1 MATQGLDAA
10 PAGMPGISGSNGT
23 RTNPTMGT
31 QNAARS
37 LDLTQQ
43 YVTPSY
49 PDGQYNPHV
58 YINSDMGL
66 GNRPSNLPVY
76 YPNGTSQLPVSYV
89 GPSAA
94 KDNMARR
101 QAIREGINNSVAAA
115 GAPPGVQRTDP
126 ITDEEVQYLKYMEDT
141 SELAKFD
148 QYVESFID
156 PRQPGSMKFLM
167 EVYPEYVNRR
177 LQQAHADYEYA
188 LRNQMIDSWGI
199 NTFDDLYFKYMVDQ
213 GKLTGPSLTRG
224 GKKLAD
230 KYAPGIL
237 SHMAFATKFDDQDV
251 LGLPFTSAK
260 TGRRPNGGTSWTTF
274 RANQPF
280 SEGGSRQEMAAAM
293 YRMPAQQEL
302 NLNNTSPGAATTA
315 RTMPYDRP

>member
-1 MATQGLDAA
+1 MATAGLDAA
-10 PAGMPGISGSNGT
+10 PGGMPSISGSSGS
-23 RTNPTMGT
+23 RTNPTMGI
-31 QNAARS
+31 QNADRA
-37 LDLTQQ
+37 LQLQQQ

-49 PDGQYNPHV
+49 PDGQYQQHA
-58 YINSDMGL
+58 YLNSDVG
-66 GNRPSNLPVY
+66 GRPSNLPTW
-76 YPNGTSQLPVSYV
+76 YPEGTSQLPVSYV

-94 KDNMARR
+94 KDNLARR
-101 QAIREGINNSVAAA
+101 QAIRDGINASVAGAA
-115 GAPPGVQRTDP
+115 PSAVQRTDP
-126 ITDEEVQYLKYMEDT
+126 ITDDEVQYLKYMEDT

-213 GKLTGPSLTRG
+213 GKLEGPSLVRT
-224 GKKLAD
+224 GKRLAD

-237 SHMAFATKFDDQDV
+237 SYMAFATKFDDQNR

-260 TGRRPNGGTSWTTF
+260 TGRRPNGNSAWEISRVG
-274 RANQPF
+274 QPF
-280 SEGGSRQEMAAAM
+280 NAGGSRDSMARNM
-293 YRMPAQQEL
+293 YRLDNVEL
-302 NLNNTSPGAATTA
+302 GRHGNNPFTNQF
-315 RTMPYDRP
+315 TMPHEGP

>member
-1 MATQGLDAA
+1 MATAGLDAA
-10 PAGMPGISGSNGT
+10 PSGMPSISGSNGN
-23 RTNPTMGT
+23 RSEPTMGT
-31 QNAARS
+31 QNASRA
-37 LDLTQQ
+37 LDLQQQ

-49 PDGQYNPHV
+49 ADGNYQQHV
-58 YINSDMGL
+58 WLNSDNAG
-66 GNRPSNLPVY
+66 GRPTTLPQW
-76 YPNGTSQLPVSYV
+76 YPSGTSQLPVSYV

-94 KDNMARR
+94 KDNLARR
-101 QAIREGINNSVAAA
+101 QAVRDGINNAVAAV

-213 GKLTGPSLTRG
+213 GKLTGPQLIRPG
-224 GKKLAD
+224 RRLAD

-237 SHMAFATKFDDQDV
+237 THMAFATKFDDQDR
-251 LGLPFTSAK
+251 LALPFNSAR
-260 TGRRPNGGTSWTTF
+260 TGRRPGGNFSWATS
-274 RANQPF
+274 RLGQPF
-280 SEGGSRQEMAAAM
+280 SAGGTRQEMADAM
-293 YRMPAQQEL
+293 YQMPGDRVL
-302 NLNNTSPGAATTA
+302 NMHNGPFTSQA
-315 RTMPYDRP
+315 TMPFDR

>member
-1 MATQGLDAA
+1 
-10 PAGMPGISGSNGT
+10 
-23 RTNPTMGT
+23 MGT
-31 QNAARS
+31 QNADRS
-37 LDLTQQ
+37 LELTQQ

-49 PDGQYNPHV
+49 PDGMYLPHN
-58 YINSDMGL
+58 YINSDTG
-66 GNRPSNLPVY
+66 GRPSNLPVY

-101 QAIREGINNSVAAA
+101 QAVRDGINNAVAAL

-213 GKLTGPSLTRG
+213 GKLEGPQLIRPG
-224 GKKLAD
+224 RKLAD

-237 SHMAFATKFDDQDV
+237 SHMAFATKFDRQDR

-260 TGRRPNGGTSWTTF
+260 TGVYSPCASLVVARVSETAAVESDRRKRTTERDSDAALLRSYGPVDRRTLYTERGGRT
-274 RANQPF
+274 RVAKK
-280 SEGGSRQEMAAAM
+280 
-293 YRMPAQQEL
+293 L
-302 NLNNTSPGAATTA
+302 KGAGL
-315 RTMPYDRP
+315 RC

>member
-1 MATQGLDAA
+1 MATAGLDAA
-10 PAGMPGISGSNGT
+10 PAGMPSISGSNGT

-31 QNAARS
+31 QNAARA
-37 LDLTQQ
+37 LELNQQ
-43 YVTPSY
+43 YVTPSHA
-49 PDGQYNPHV
+49 DGSYQPHR
-58 YINSDMGL
+58 YQLSDTG
-66 GNRPSNLPVY
+66 GRPSNLPTW
-76 YPNGTSQLPVSYV
+76 YPEGTSQLPVSYV

-94 KDNMARR
+94 KDNLARR
-101 QAIREGINNSVAAA
+101 QAIRDGINNSI
-115 GAPPGVQRTDP
+115 GPGLGPPAVQRTDP
-126 ITDEEVQYLKYMEDT
+126 VTEEEVQYLKYMEDT

-213 GKLTGPSLTRG
+213 GKLEGPQLVRP
-224 GKKLAD
+224 GKRLAD

-237 SHMAFATKFDDQDV
+237 SYMAFATKFDHQDR

-260 TGRRPNGGTSWTTF
+260 TGRRPNFGSEWQVS
-274 RANQPF
+274 RQMQPF
-280 SEGGSRQEMAAAM
+280 SAGGSRAEMANAM
-293 YRMPAQQEL
+293 YQMPPGGVLAGW
-302 NLNNTSPGAATTA
+302 NNTNVGSNTSQG
-315 RTMPYDRP
+315 TMPYDRP

>member
-1 MATQGLDAA
+1 MATAGLDAA

-23 RTNPTMGT
+23 RTEPTMGT
-31 QNAARS
+31 QNAARA
-37 LDLTQQ
+37 LNLNQQ
-43 YVTPSY
+43 YVMPSHA
-49 PDGQYNPHV
+49 DGVYQPHQ
-58 YINSDMGL
+58 YINSDTGF
-66 GNRPSNLPVY
+66 GRPSNLPTW
-76 YPNGTSQLPVSYV
+76 YPEGTSQLPVSYV
-89 GPSAA
+89 GPSGA

-101 QAIREGINNSVAAA
+101 QAIREGINRSVAL
-115 GAPPGVQRTDP
+115 GGGLPGVQRTDP
-126 ITDEEVQYLKYMEDT
+126 VTDEEVQYLKYMEDT

-224 GKKLAD
+224 NKKLAD
-230 KYAPGIL
+230 RYAPGIL
-237 SHMAFATKFDDQDV
+237 SYMAFATKFDDQDM
-251 LGLPFTSAK
+251 LGLPFTSAR
-260 TGRRPNGGTSWTTF
+260 TGRRPNGGTGWEVGRAGQPLNAGGTRQDMANALYTPVSDATLQRHNGPFTTQ
-274 RANQPF
+274 A
-280 SEGGSRQEMAAAM
+280 
-293 YRMPAQQEL
+293 
-302 NLNNTSPGAATTA
+302 
-315 RTMPYDRP
+315 TMPYNMP

>member
-1 MATQGLDAA
+1 MRSDTG
-10 PAGMPGISGSNGT
+10 
-23 RTNPTMGT
+23 
-31 QNAARS
+31 AR
-37 LDLTQQ
+37 
-43 YVTPSY
+43 PSTLPNWY
-49 PDGQYNPHV
+49 PD
-58 YINSDMGL
+58 
-66 GNRPSNLPVY
+66 
-76 YPNGTSQLPVSYV
+76 GTSQLPVSYV

-101 QAIREGINNSVAAA
+101 QAIREGINNSIAA
-115 GAPPGVQRTDP
+115 GAAPGVQRTDP

-213 GKLTGPSLTRG
+213 GKLQGPQLVRPG
-224 GKKLAD
+224 RRLAD

-237 SHMAFATKFDDQDV
+237 THMAFATKFDNQTR
-251 LGLPFTSAK
+251 LGLPFTSAR
-260 TGRRPNGGTSWTTF
+260 TGRRPTPGTDWMVS
-274 RANQPF
+274 RIGQPL
-280 SEGGSRQEMAAAM
+280 SAGGSRQEMADAM
-293 YRMPAQQEL
+293 YEMPGDRVL
-302 NLNNTSPGAATTA
+302 NMHNGPFTSQA
-315 RTMPYDRP
+315 TMPFDS

>member
-1 MATQGLDAA
+1 
-10 PAGMPGISGSNGT
+10 
-23 RTNPTMGT
+23 MGV
-31 QNAARS
+31 QNAMRAAS
-37 LDLTQQ
+37 LQQQ

-49 PDGQYNPHV
+49 PDGAYAPHV
-58 YINSDMGL
+58 YERSDSTSGR
-66 GNRPSNLPVY
+66 GRPSNLPTW
-76 YPNGTSQLPVSYV
+76 YPEGTSQLPVSYV

-94 KDNMARR
+94 KDDMVRR
-101 QAIREGINNSVAAA
+101 QEIRKAITVTDGA
-115 GAPPGVQRTDP
+115 GAVIRTDP
-126 ITDEEVQYLKYMEDT
+126 IQDSEVQYLKYMEDM

-213 GKLTGPSLTRG
+213 GKLQGPTLQRQ
-224 GKKLAD
+224 GKALAD
-230 KYAPGIL
+230 NYAPGIL
-237 SHMAFATKFDDQDV
+237 SPFAFATKFDNMNK

-260 TGRRPNGGTSWTTF
+260 TGRRPAPDSAWQVGRTG
-274 RANQPF
+274 PF
-280 SEGGSRQEMAAAM
+280 SQGGNREEMANGM
-293 YRMPAQQEL
+293 YAPSGP
-302 NLNNTSPGAATTA
+302 NAATL
-315 RTMPYDRP
+315 PYTT

>member
-1 MATQGLDAA
+1 MATGGFDAA
-10 PAGMPGISGSNGT
+10 PPGEPSISGAS
-23 RTNPTMGT
+23 RTAPQMGF
-31 QNAARS
+31 QNADRAQS
-37 LDLTQQ
+37 LQQQ

-49 PDGQYNPHV
+49 TDGTYEPHK
-58 YINSDMGL
+58 YLNS
-66 GNRPSNLPVY
+66 GNTSGNLRPTNLPTW
-76 YPNGTSQLPVSYV
+76 YPEGTSQLPVSYV

-94 KDNMARR
+94 KDDMVRR
-101 QAIREGINNSVAAA
+101 ESIRSAITVGGKSTVT
-115 GAPPGVQRTDP
+115 RTDP
-126 ITDEEVQYLKYMEDT
+126 IQDSEVQYLKYMEDM

-213 GKLTGPSLTRG
+213 GKLDGPTLGRG
-224 GKKLAD
+224 AKKLD
-230 KYAPGIL
+230 DVYAPGIL
-237 SHMAFATKFDDQDV
+237 SPFAFATKFDGMEK

-260 TGRRPNGGTSWTTF
+260 TGRRPVGKTGSTPNAWEVN
-274 RANQPF
+274 REKRPF
-280 SEGGSRQEMAAAM
+280 TDGGSREAMAAAM
-293 YRMPAQQEL
+293 YGKKTDGDPL
-302 NLNNTSPGAATTA
+302 GNLATL
-315 RTMPYDRP
+315 PWK

>member
-1 MATQGLDAA
+1 
-10 PAGMPGISGSNGT
+10 
-23 RTNPTMGT
+23 
-31 QNAARS
+31 
-37 LDLTQQ
+37 
-43 YVTPSY
+43 
-49 PDGQYNPHV
+49 
-58 YINSDMGL
+58 
-66 GNRPSNLPVY
+66 
-76 YPNGTSQLPVSYV
+76 V

-94 KDNMARR
+94 KDNLARR
-101 QAIREGINNSVAAA
+101 QAIRDGINTSIRLG
-115 GAPPGVQRTDP
+115 GATPGVQRTDP

-213 GKLTGPSLTRG
+213 GKLDGPTLSRG
-224 GKKLAD
+224 EKRLD
-230 KYAPGIL
+230 DSYAPGIL
-237 SHMAFATKFDDQDV
+237 SPFAFATKFDGMKT

-260 TGRRPNGGTSWTTF
+260 TGRRPTGTSGST
-274 RANQPF
+274 ANVWQVKRDGPF
-280 SEGGSRQEMAAAM
+280 HDGGSREAMAAAM
-293 YRMPAQQEL
+293 YGKKADGTAL
-302 NLNNTSPGAATTA
+302 ANLGTL
-315 RTMPYDRP
+315 PYVP

>member
-1 MATQGLDAA
+1 
-10 PAGMPGISGSNGT
+10 
-23 RTNPTMGT
+23 MGF
-31 QNAARS
+31 QNADRAAS
-37 LDLTQQ
+37 LQQQ

-49 PDGQYNPHV
+49 TEGTYAPHQWRDSGRGGFGQGDEKPA
-58 YINSDMGL
+58 
-66 GNRPSNLPVY
+66 NLPTW
-76 YPNGTSQLPVSYV
+76 YPEGTSQLPVSYV

-94 KDNMARR
+94 KDDMARR
-101 QAIREGINNSVAAA
+101 QAIREGINAA
-115 GAPPGVQRTDP
+115 GGNQAKTVIRTDP
-126 ITDEEVQYLKYMEDT
+126 IQDSEVQYLKYMEDMT
-141 SELAKFD
+141 ELAKFD

-213 GKLTGPSLTRG
+213 GKLQGPTLKRE
-224 GKKLAD
+224 GKTLAD

-237 SHMAFATKFDDQDV
+237 SPFAFATKFGDMDK

-260 TGRRPNGGTSWTTF
+260 TGRRPTDGNAWMVKREGAFSQGGT
-274 RANQPF
+274 R
-280 SEGGSRQEMAAAM
+280 AAM
-293 YRMPAQQEL
+293 ANAMYGRQADGNSVL
-302 NLNNTSPGAATTA
+302 STA
-315 RTMPYDRP
+315 LPYTP

>member
-1 MATQGLDAA
+1 MATTGFDAA
-10 PAGMPGISGSNGT
+10 PGGAPNISGSS
-23 RTNPTMGT
+23 RTDPQMGV
-31 QNAARS
+31 QNADRARS
-37 LDLTQQ
+37 LQQQ

-49 PDGQYNPHV
+49 PDGTYAAHQYQ
-58 YINSDMGL
+58 NSDRAT
-66 GNRPSNLPVY
+66 RPSNLPTW
-76 YPNGTSQLPVSYV
+76 YPEGTSQLPVSYV

-94 KDNMARR
+94 KDDMARR
-101 QAIREGINNSVAAA
+101 QAIREGINAASVVDN
-115 GAPPGVQRTDP
+115 PSVIRTDP
-126 ITDEEVQYLKYMEDT
+126 IQDSEVQYLKYMEDMT
-141 SELAKFD
+141 ELAKFD

-213 GKLTGPSLTRG
+213 GKLQGPTLKRE

-230 KYAPGIL
+230 TYAPGIL
-237 SHMAFATKFDDQDV
+237 SPFAFATKFNNMDK

-260 TGRRPNGGTSWTTF
+260 TGRRPTGTTSWQVDRTG
-274 RANQPF
+274 QPF
-280 SEGGSRQEMAAAM
+280 SAGGNRQAMANAM
-293 YRMPAQQEL
+293 YDVSGMGSL
-302 NLNNTSPGAATTA
+302 TT
-315 RTMPYDRP
+315 TLPYTT

>member
-1 MATQGLDAA
+1 MATAGLDAA
-10 PAGMPGISGSNGT
+10 PSGMPSISGSSGT
-23 RTNPTMGT
+23 RTSPTMGT
-31 QNAARS
+31 QNADRA
-37 LDLTQQ
+37 LELQQQ

-49 PDGQYNPHV
+49 ADGTYNQNL
-58 YINSDMGL
+58 YFNGDNGF
-66 GNRPSNLPVY
+66 GRPTTLPQW

-94 KDNMARR
+94 KDNLARR
-101 QAIREGINNSVAAA
+101 QAVRDGINNAVAA
-115 GAPPGVQRTDP
+115 GAQQGVQRTDP

-213 GKLTGPSLTRG
+213 GKLEGPHLTRP
-224 GKKLAD
+224 GKRLAD

-237 SHMAFATKFDDQDV
+237 SYMAFATKFDNQDT
-251 LGLPFTSAK
+251 LNLPFDSAK
-260 TGRRPNGGTSWTTF
+260 TGRRPGGNFNWATS
-274 RANQPF
+274 RLGQPF
-280 SEGGSRQEMAAAM
+280 SGGGTRQEMANAM
-293 YRMPAQQEL
+293 YAMPANNVL
-302 NLNNTSPGAATTA
+302 RGWNGPNTSQA
-315 RTMPYDRP
+315 TMPYDRP

>member
-1 MATQGLDAA
+1 
-10 PAGMPGISGSNGT
+10 
-23 RTNPTMGT
+23 MGV

-37 LDLTQQ
+37 LELQQQ

-49 PDGQYNPHV
+49 QDAAYQPHD
-58 YINSDMGL
+58 YMRSDTG
-66 GNRPSNLPVY
+66 GRPSNLPNW
-76 YPNGTSQLPVSYV
+76 YPDGTSQLPVSYV

-94 KDNMARR
+94 KDNLARR
-101 QAIREGINNSVAAA
+101 QAIREGINASVVA
-115 GAPPGVQRTDP
+115 GGGLPGVQRTDP
-126 ITDEEVQYLKYMEDT
+126 VTDEEVQYLKYMEDT

-213 GKLTGPSLTRG
+213 GKLQGPTLTRG
-224 GKKLAD
+224 RKNLAD
-230 KYAPGIL
+230 GYAPGIL
-237 SHMAFATKFDDQDV
+237 SYMAFATKFDDQDK
-251 LGLPFTSAK
+251 LGLPFTSAQ
-260 TGRRPNGGTSWTTF
+260 TGRRPTRGTSWMVD
-274 RANQPF
+274 RGSNNMPF
-280 SEGGSRQEMAAAM
+280 SGGGTRADMANAM
-293 YRMPAQQEL
+293 YSPVPDRTLAL
-302 NLNNTSPGAATTA
+302 WNNPLTSN

>member
-1 MATQGLDAA
+1 MATAGLDAA
-10 PAGMPGISGSNGT
+10 PGGMPSISGSSGN
-23 RTNPTMGT
+23 RSEATMGV
-31 QNAARS
+31 QNANRA
-37 LDLTQQ
+37 LELQQQ
-43 YVTPSY
+43 YVPPSFQDAMY
-49 PDGQYNPHV
+49 QPHD
-58 YINSDMGL
+58 YMNSDAGG
-66 GNRPSNLPVY
+66 GNRPLTLPQW

-94 KDNMARR
+94 KDNLARR
-101 QAIREGINNSVAAA
+101 QAIRDGINTSIRLG
-115 GAPPGVQRTDP
+115 GATPGVQRTDP
-126 ITDEEVQYLKYMEDT
+126 ITDEEIQYLKYMEDT

-213 GKLTGPSLTRG
+213 GKLQGPTLTRG
-224 GKKLAD
+224 RKNLAD
-230 KYAPGIL
+230 GYAPGIL
-237 SHMAFATKFDDQDV
+237 SYMAFATKFDKQDR

-260 TGRRPNGGTSWTTF
+260 TGRRPTPGSEWMVDRTGQPFAEGGT
-274 RANQPF
+274 RAL
-280 SEGGSRQEMAAAM
+280 MAQAM
-293 YRMPAQQEL
+293 YSPVPDPTLALYNNPA
-302 NLNNTSPGAATTA
+302 TSNA
-315 RTMPYDRP
+315 TMPYDRP

>member
-1 MATQGLDAA
+1 MATAGLDAA
-10 PAGMPGISGSNGT
+10 PSGMPSISGSNGN
-23 RTNPTMGT
+23 RAEPTMGT
-31 QNAARS
+31 QNASRA
-37 LDLTQQ
+37 LELQQQ
-43 YVTPSY
+43 YVTPSFPTGDY
-49 PDGQYNPHV
+49 MPHV
-58 YINSDMGL
+58 YLQSDMGFAA
-66 GNRPSNLPVY
+66 RPSNLPAW
-76 YPNGTSQLPVSYV
+76 YPEGTSQLPVSYV

-94 KDNMARR
+94 KDNLARR
-101 QAIREGINNSVAAA
+101 QAIRDGINASINQNTS
-115 GAPPGVQRTDP
+115 PGVQRTDP

-213 GKLTGPSLTRG
+213 GKLQGPSLVRTGQR
-224 GKKLAD
+224 LAD

-237 SHMAFATKFDDQDV
+237 SYMAFATKFNDQEK
-251 LGLPFTSAK
+251 LGLPFNSAK
-260 TGRRPNGGTSWTTF
+260 TGRQPTPGTAWEIS
-274 RANQPF
+274 RAGQPL
-280 SEGGSRQEMAAAM
+280 SAGGSRGDMARNM
-293 YRMPAQQEL
+293 YQL
-302 NLNNTSPGAATTA
+302 DNNQLRRHGQTPGTNAD
-315 RTMPYDRP
+315 TMPYMG

>member
-1 MATQGLDAA
+1 
-10 PAGMPGISGSNGT
+10 
-23 RTNPTMGT
+23 MGV
-31 QNAARS
+31 QNADRAAN
-37 LDLTQQ
+37 LQQQ

-49 PDGQYNPHV
+49 TDGTYAPHKWTGSGRGGFLQGDEKPAN
-58 YINSDMGL
+58 I
-66 GNRPSNLPVY
+66 PTW
-76 YPNGTSQLPVSYV
+76 YPEGTSQLPVSYV

-94 KDNMARR
+94 KDDMARR
-101 QAIREGINNSVAAA
+101 QAIRSGINAASRQEGP
-115 GAPPGVQRTDP
+115 GAVMRTDP
-126 ITDEEVQYLKYMEDT
+126 IQDSEVQYLKYMEDM

-213 GKLTGPSLTRG
+213 GKLDGPTLKRD
-224 GKKLAD
+224 KKQLAD

-237 SHMAFATKFDDQDV
+237 SPFAFATKFNGMDK

-260 TGRRPNGGTSWTTF
+260 TGRRPEDNAAWQVKREG
-274 RANQPF
+274 PF
-280 SEGGSRQEMAAAM
+280 SDGGSRAQMASAM
-293 YRMPAQQEL
+293 YGLGKNAVKLSERL
-302 NLNNTSPGAATTA
+302 
-315 RTMPYDRP
+315 PYE

>member
-1 MATQGLDAA
+1 
-10 PAGMPGISGSNGT
+10 
-23 RTNPTMGT
+23 MGV
-31 QNAARS
+31 QNAARAQEH
-37 LDLTQQ
+37 LQR

-49 PDGQYNPHV
+49 ADGLHQAHTYQ
-58 YINSDMGL
+58 NSDQYG
-66 GNRPSNLPVY
+66 RPSNLPHW
-76 YPNGTSQLPVSYV
+76 YPEGTSQLPVSYV

-94 KDNMARR
+94 KDDMVRR
-101 QAIREGINNSVAAA
+101 QSIRDAINAA
-115 GAPPGVQRTDP
+115 GAAGAGGNAPSVIRTDP
-126 ITDEEVQYLKYMEDT
+126 IQDSEVQYLKYMEDM

-213 GKLTGPSLTRG
+213 GKLSGPSLQRD
-224 GKKLAD
+224 GKRLAD

-237 SHMAFATKFDDQDV
+237 SPWAFATKFKDMEK

-260 TGRRPNGGTSWTTF
+260 TGRRPKTTWAGTQTAWEVSRNNFPFSDGGT
-274 RANQPF
+274 RKN
-280 SEGGSRQEMAAAM
+280 MAQAM
-293 YRMPAQQEL
+293 YNEYSAQNSGTNT
-302 NLNNTSPGAATTA
+302 NL
-315 RTMPYDRP
+315 PYV

>member
-1 MATQGLDAA
+1 MATAGLDAA
-10 PAGMPGISGSNGT
+10 PSGMPSISGSNGN
-23 RTNPTMGT
+23 RAEPTIGT
-31 QNAARS
+31 QNASRA
-37 LDLTQQ
+37 LELQQQ

-49 PDGQYNPHV
+49 ADGTYQQHV
-58 YINSDMGL
+58 WLNSDNAG
-66 GNRPSNLPVY
+66 GRPTTLPQW
-76 YPNGTSQLPVSYV
+76 YPSGTSQLPVSYV

-94 KDNMARR
+94 KDNLARR
-101 QAIREGINNSVAAA
+101 QAVRDGINNAVAAV

-213 GKLTGPSLTRG
+213 GKLTGPQLIRP
-224 GKKLAD
+224 GKRLAD
-230 KYAPGIL
+230 KFAPGIL
-237 SHMAFATKFDDQDV
+237 TYMAFATKFDNQDV
-251 LGLPFTSAK
+251 LNLPFDSAK
-260 TGRRPNGGTSWTTF
+260 TGRRPNPLTGWRVSRLNQPLSQGGT
-274 RANQPF
+274 
-280 SEGGSRQEMAAAM
+280 RQDMAAAM
-293 YRMPAQQEL
+293 YAMPDDPTLQRY
-302 NLNNTSPGAATTA
+302 NGPSTTGA
-315 RTMPYDRP
+315 TMPHTS